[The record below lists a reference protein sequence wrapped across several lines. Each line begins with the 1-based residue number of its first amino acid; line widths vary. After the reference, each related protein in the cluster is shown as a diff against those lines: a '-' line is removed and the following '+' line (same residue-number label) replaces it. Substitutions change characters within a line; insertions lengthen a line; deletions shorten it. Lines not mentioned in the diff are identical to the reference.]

1 MVARRTE
8 GKILMNAQVRYLGD
22 PTLHFWLTRSVARA
36 MNLNLS
42 EAMTQGHLT
51 ARDYAEM
58 VTRCR
63 KCPHVEICEAWLATP
78 AETSGA
84 APDHCRNAQA
94 LNALADR
101 MEN

>member
-1 MVARRTE
+1 
-8 GKILMNAQVRYLGD
+8 MNAQVRYLGD

-36 MNLNLS
+36 MNLSLS
-42 EAMTQGHLT
+42 EAMTQGHLS

-63 KCPHVEICEAWLATP
+63 KCPHVETCEAWLATLG
-78 AETSGA
+78 ENVDS
-84 APDHCRNAQA
+84 APDHCWNAQA

-101 MEN
+101 MEH